1 MPKRTLTQSVTLI
14 RDKQRVTLDAG
25 KTHDLSTE
33 EISDILAVSPGALS
47 TTATVDLSDADVTDV
62 TDNKDP
68 DATLTA
74 AEKKAV
80 KDAAKAAQKNATG
93 PGGSDL

>member
-1 MPKRTLTQSVTLI
+1 MPKRTMTQSVTLL
-14 RDKQRVTLDAG
+14 RGNERVTLEAG

-47 TTATVDLSDADVTDV
+47 TTATVDLSDSDVTDV
-62 TDNKDP
+62 EDKKDP
-68 DATLTA
+68 DAALTP

-80 KDAAKAAQKNATG
+80 KEAAAKAQKAATG
-93 PGGSDL
+93 TATTDL

>member
-14 RDKQRVTLDAG
+14 RNKERVTLEAG

-47 TTATVDLSDADVTDV
+47 TTATVDLSDSDVTDV
-62 TDNKDP
+62 TDKHDP
-68 DATLTA
+68 EATLTA

-80 KDAAKAAQKNATG
+80 KDAAKAAQKNASG
-93 PGGSDL
+93 PSGTDL